1 MLNKFQLRKD
11 IFDYLKSNLPNVEI
25 VPEHPTGS
33 STTKARVVVQIIRDA
48 ASGRNYMTD
57 LIQNPEIQITCYS
70 NKELDLTKPN
80 GLLFQIENLMR
91 SYQAITKYN
100 FHKIKDLYVGFE
112 DATLSY
118 SSYMIYRFY
127 TGE

>member
-11 IFDYLKSNLPNVEI
+11 IFDYLKNNLTNVEI

-33 STTKARVVVQIIRDA
+33 SVTKARVVVQIIRDA

-57 LIQNPEIQITCYS
+57 LIENPEIQITAYA

-80 GLLFQIENLMR
+80 GLNFQIENLMKR
-91 SYQAITKYN
+91 YQATTKFN
-100 FHKIKDLYVGFE
+100 FHKIRDIYVGYD